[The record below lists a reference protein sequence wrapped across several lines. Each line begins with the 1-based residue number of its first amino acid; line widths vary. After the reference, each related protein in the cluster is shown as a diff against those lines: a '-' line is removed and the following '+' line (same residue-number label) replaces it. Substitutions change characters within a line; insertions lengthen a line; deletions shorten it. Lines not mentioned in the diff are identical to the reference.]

1 MSFSLPSSPTSPT
14 LHPQA
19 PPPWHYALRTSYTL
33 NYPPNTDKAYLTM
46 ANIKR
51 SGETS
56 MHSLAFQSFV
66 DEDARFLTFLLAMN
80 NNSLMGDIRSDP
92 QAKLCWMMPKSK
104 EQYHFSGKF
113 YIASSPTQVTR
124 FPPPKV
130 SDQLPA
136 AVYWETERRRQWS
149 LMSNRTRASFTWPS
163 QGEVPKADRLS
174 FSCQSLDCM
183 MDKEGPR
190 IGVAG
195 TPEEMIKVVH
205 DIAMDNFCLL
215 AYKVTRVGHFDHS
228 VFPPK
233 RTIYTY
239 SLKTNAWSVQ
249 DANP

>member
-1 MSFSLPSSPTSPT
+1 
-14 LHPQA
+14 
-19 PPPWHYALRTSYTL
+19 
-33 NYPPNTDKAYLTM
+33 M

-92 QAKLCWMMPKSK
+92 QAKLCWMMPKSS

-124 FPPPKV
+124 FPPPRV
-130 SDQLPA
+130 SEQLPA

-149 LMSNRTRASFTWPS
+149 LMSNKTRASYTWPS
-163 QGEVPKADRLS
+163 QGETPK
-174 FSCQSLDCM
+174 
-183 MDKEGPR
+183 

-215 AYKVTRVGHFDHS
+215 VYKITRVDHLDYS

-233 RTIYTY
+233 RIVSDILIGWPLKDSNSTI
-239 SLKTNAWSVQ
+239 
-249 DANP
+249 